1 MRPAFTGALVLA
13 AAMLASGAAHAD
25 GPPSQADRALAQTL
39 FDEARTLMDAKRY
52 AEACPKLAES
62 DRLDPGGGTLLNLGV
77 CHENEGKLAR
87 AWVEL
92 NEALSRA
99 VRDGRKDREDLARE
113 HVTALAAR
121 VTRLRVVLAD
131 ADARA
136 PGLRVSLD
144 GEEVRSLASPLPV
157 DPGPHQ
163 LVVAAAGK
171 REKLVAVDAAANGKV
186 QDVLVPALQSA
197 PVVADAPQRS
207 AAADGSGQRTTGFV
221 LGGAGIAAI
230 GVGAFFGVSALAKR
244 SDADALC
251 PEKRCSNPAAVSL
264 QDEAITAAWIANVAI
279 GAGLVALGVGGYL
292 VITAAP
298 DGKSAQV
305 GAKIPFF

>member
-1 MRPAFTGALVLA
+1 MRRTFAGVFV
-13 AAMLASGAAHAD
+13 AAMVAGRVAHAD
-25 GPPSQADRALAQTL
+25 GTPSQADRALAQTL
-39 FDEARTLMDAKRY
+39 FDEARTLMEAKRY

-113 HVTALAAR
+113 HVTALAAK
-121 VTRLRVVLAD
+121 VTRIRVVLAA

-136 PGLRVSLD
+136 TGVLVKLD
-144 GEEVRSLASPLPV
+144 GEEVRSLSSPLPV
-157 DPGPHQ
+157 DPGPHK
-163 LVVAAAGK
+163 LVASAAGK
-171 REKLVAVDAAANGKV
+171 REALVAFEAAANGKV
-186 QDVLVPALQSA
+186 QDVIVPALENA
-197 PVVADAPQRS
+197 PSDAAGPNP
-207 AAADGSGQRTTGFV
+207 AEGGSGRRTAGFI
-221 LGGAGIAAI
+221 LGGAGVAAI
-230 GVGAFFGVSALAKR
+230 GVGAFFGVSALGKH

-251 PEKRCSNPAAVSL
+251 PEKRCSNPMSVSL
-264 QDEAITAAWIANVAI
+264 QDEAITAAWIANIAI
-279 GAGLVALGVGGYL
+279 GAGLVALGIGGYL
-292 VITAAP
+292 VLSAAP
-298 DGKSAQV
+298 DGKSAQI

>member
-1 MRPAFTGALVLA
+1 MV
-13 AAMLASGAAHAD
+13 ASGVARAD
-25 GPPSQADRALAQTL
+25 GTPSQADRALAQSL

-77 CHENEGKLAR
+77 CHESEGKLAR

-121 VTRLRVVLAD
+121 VTRIRVVLRE

-136 PGLRVSLD
+136 AGVRVSLD
-144 GEEVRSLASPLPV
+144 GEEVRSLSSPLPV
-157 DPGPHQ
+157 DPGPHK
-163 LVVAAAGK
+163 LAVVATGK
-171 REKLVAVDAAANGKV
+171 REAVVTFEAAANGKV
-186 QDVLVPALQSA
+186 QDVVVPSLENA
-197 PVVADAPQRS
+197 PAEAARS
-207 AAADGSGQRTTGFV
+207 SPATDGSGRRTTGYI
-221 LGGAGIAAI
+221 LGGAGLAAI
-230 GVGAFFGVSALAKR
+230 GVGAFFGVSALSKR

-251 PEKRCSNPAAVSL
+251 PEKRCTSPAAVSL
-264 QDEAITAAWIANVAI
+264 QDEAITSAWIANIAI
-279 GAGLVALGVGGYL
+279 GAGLVALGIGGYL
-292 VITAAP
+292 VISAAP